1 LVVVTSDHG
10 HTLDSTR
17 AHSDSTFPVPLTVL
31 GNGVPA
37 DTSLSDMRNN
47 DVATIL
53 AEAYG
58 IGREW
63 RDLKRL

>member
-1 LVVVTSDHG
+1 M
-10 HTLDSTR
+10 R

-37 DTSLSDMRNN
+37 DTSLIDMRNN

-63 RDLKRL
+63 RDLKRR